1 VLTTPL
7 FSVVGKLAS
16 AAVVNRSFH
25 DPPNFD
31 SDGDAPPQLLNPS
44 AGIGVG
50 LRSDS
55 CSAISM
61 TLFLIAPTSR
71 RDQRKELVDRTPPP
85 EDERVVGEESRGGR
99 IMAASDVIL

>member
-1 VLTTPL
+1 MTPL
-7 FSVVGKLAS
+7 FSVVGILAS

-55 CSAISM
+55 CSAIST

-71 RDQRKELVDRTPPP
+71 RDRRKESVDRTPPRRMR
-85 EDERVVGEESRGGR
+85 EW
-99 IMAASDVIL
+99 

>member
-1 VLTTPL
+1 
-7 FSVVGKLAS
+7 VGKLAS

-31 SDGDAPPQLLNPS
+31 SDGDAPPQLLNLNPS

-55 CSAISM
+55 CSDIST

-71 RDQRKELVDRTPPP
+71 RD
-85 EDERVVGEESRGGR
+85 
-99 IMAASDVIL
+99 